1 MAASPPPA
9 SMEAVFPG
17 PSGKVGRTAHAG
29 QASPWSRRVETCV
42 LSYGFPAPP
51 SRGEGAGLRCPQPGL
66 ALLTRV
72 SLSSLQRACEF
83 GPLFRLCFHRL
94 LCLRSSIS
102 SCLQGGLAFP
112 ESQAQTTDDSYLTLL
127 GFL

>member
-17 PSGKVGRTAHAG
+17 PSGKVGRTAHAS

-83 GPLFRLCFHRL
+83 GPLFRLFPPITLFTFIDFQLSPGRAGLPGITSTDHR
-94 LCLRSSIS
+94 
-102 SCLQGGLAFP
+102 
-112 ESQAQTTDDSYLTLL
+112 
-127 GFL
+127 